1 MTLGNLPS
9 TGPYIYLALGV
20 FVFVLLFYQIAV
32 QQITKK
38 KVRQLE
44 RIIATL
50 KQDQSEVFAS
60 LEGRADAIRE
70 MLLDKTNPLTNKL
83 NELSQKA
90 NTLSEKY
97 DGLRQDFEQQV
108 GALQTAG
115 DETNAKMNSSHEAV
129 KKVVQEGK
137 SEIERMA
144 REVGEFAAAIEKIK
158 NFVRERYIDLEL

>member
-1 MTLGNLPS
+1 MTLAELPS
-9 TGPYIYLALGV
+9 TGLYIYLVLGV

-32 QQITKK
+32 QQVTKK
-38 KVRQLE
+38 KVGQLE
-44 RIIATL
+44 RTIATL
-50 KQDQSEVFAS
+50 QREQSEVCAS

-70 MLLDKTNPLTNKL
+70 MLMEKTNPLTNKL

-90 NTLSEKY
+90 NTLSERY
-97 DGLRQDFEQQV
+97 DGLRQDFEQQM
-108 GALQTAG
+108 GALQAAG
-115 DETNAKMNSSHEAV
+115 DERNAKMNSSHEAV

-144 REVGEFAAAIEKIK
+144 REVGEFAAEIEKMK